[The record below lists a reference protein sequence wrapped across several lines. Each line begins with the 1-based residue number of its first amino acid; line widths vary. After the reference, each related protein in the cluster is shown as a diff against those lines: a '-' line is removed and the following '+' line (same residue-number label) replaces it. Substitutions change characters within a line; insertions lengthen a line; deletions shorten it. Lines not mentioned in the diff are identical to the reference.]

1 MKQFLR
7 HIFLLVALFVATA
20 NVWAADCTYEYNR
33 TVYNTG
39 IKNSGDIIAQFEF
52 ANVYGLSSISYKL
65 TLQCSAA
72 GKDLQY
78 KVQYLPSNSSTWT
91 DTNISTSTLDGTW
104 QAWRSESSESKT
116 EAISSSSSM
125 FNARGIRIVSNTKF
139 GSKRTVSV
147 DEVKF
152 VMAKT
157 LSGSEETMSFA
168 DQVYN
173 TTSSAQTRTFTFS
186 NVATG
191 KSISIT
197 NNTNAAEFP
206 AEITKEGDCTGS
218 VSVSVKFKPSQK
230 GTRTGQIT
238 ISGDCGS
245 KTFTV
250 TGNGLLATPT
260 LTLKGTTGLVDRTTD
275 VAKPNYIDLSVFF
288 DTYIGDGYKYEVVSS
303 NSQYAHF
310 DGDNFYATEQGAY
323 TIHIT
328 SPAGDHYSD
337 TFADGKKYREIV
349 ITVRDKARPVYK
361 ANYTQSSADGMLV
374 DGIIENA
381 FTLTNV
387 SKDAYFACNISVTS
401 ISNVNDGS
409 GKVISYDIVN
419 NKIIAHNAGT
429 ATLQFVQ
436 TENSDYYGAESQI
449 YTFTVSKYQTSFSG
463 EAYSMM
469 VEGMQ
474 IANYS
479 YSNTSAA
486 QPTALSADDFYYTI
500 DNVVF
505 ANEELN
511 KGTDLITFNPSTKQ
525 ITACNA
531 GTAKITLHQKETYK
545 YTGATASYNVTVNKH
560 TPVFTLNPAVTN
572 SPEKLYFNKE
582 YPNYFTTNANSPL
595 TITSSDELVAK
606 WVPGSNAQSY
616 TLQTFSKTNTA
627 TLTAIQHENYY
638 WQRWE
643 GSIDIQLQD
652 PNNHVPFT
660 IDNSDEMWSVFYN
673 HHNKDLEWDGN
684 IKFVNRDDIGFDWE
698 DNYLIIHFTGVPH
711 ELSFY
716 TTTDD
721 AATTGTNSNLY
732 FYVAAGEQSNNLTE
746 IWSSTKKNNGNA
758 DQKITLTL
766 NDKVQYVKLCYT
778 GNLDG
783 WFHNVTVTELN
794 QFEAIDANKN
804 LLTAINFGNALAVGV
819 NHNQTFSFRYANAGH
834 KVKFEIVSDT
844 PENTATAKKYLSFL
858 HNDFVT
864 LDGEKY
870 LTSIGGENVGT
881 VQNITV
887 QFYSEKN
894 DYTIPAN
901 TKIKISDEVGH
912 TYYIPVSGYIERATQ
927 TLSWQGR
934 FLKDP
939 VILPLTTGTFTGV
952 AISSN
957 PDLPI
962 TYTSSNPDVI
972 AVSADGK
979 SLTSKAEGE
988 VYITANQVGDDK
1000 YKPAEP
1006 ITKAVI
1012 VTGKKV
1018 QVIIWE
1024 SNLTDLVVG
1033 DAPVT
1038 LSAKVYWI
1046 DMDNGAQGVYSEEQT
1061 QELQFTSADPSIV
1074 SIEGNI
1080 LTIHNV
1086 GETTVTAY
1094 VPGDDTYKED
1104 QQVIPVR
1111 VRPTIVGC
1119 EDVLLLDHPD
1129 EFEFYKFDLSTPEV
1143 ISPTYEIDHSKG
1155 VPGTLEF
1162 QHTGKPWTFAI
1173 EYYEG
1178 TIHAQQS
1185 IDGSTW
1191 TTVASVTPT
1200 KNTTNI
1206 SEGSPLDRQAKYIRF
1221 VRAQGGIGYHYV
1233 SNIKVHPAQ
1242 YIEPSQEVIDFS
1254 TVQYGSKNTF
1264 TFDVAYSNIKYQ
1276 LSPKTSASDVQVSPQ
1291 SFGDCGAFGTQTITG
1306 TWTPNEGGDNI
1317 TRTITFTDVNTGMSA
1332 TVTLKANVLK
1342 KDQQIEWPDA
1352 PTSIDEYTDID
1363 SRPLKTLN
1371 ASREEVRDIT
1381 YEIVSGTELAAF
1393 DNGMFYIKG
1402 TGDICIRAYHNGDAE
1417 YKPVSASYN
1426 IHITSMSPTFV
1437 GTNSQSW
1444 TTTENWVDGIKPTTS
1459 DDFAVI
1465 LAPVTIAEE
1474 VSANGLQIASAGAI
1488 HITAK
1493 GGLTVG
1499 ERGVVNSTDD
1509 TKISI
1514 DNNLDGAGF
1523 LRINPQANDI
1533 PNQVTVNYTTRTYDN
1548 GSPRNEV
1555 WQYLGM
1561 PGANGQISTL
1571 EGVSM
1576 YHWKEASGWIQK
1588 SAADLQNI
1596 PAWDGYAF
1604 TQSKE
1609 EDATFQINVEPILEN
1624 KEIHFTCTPKG
1635 MKGDNLFVNSY
1646 LAPIDVRKIDEKDIV
1661 DPNNILVRTFFIFN
1675 SGSWNDWN
1683 AGAGDITAA
1692 SGYDKSSPGHYYSIP
1707 FYSAELI
1714 DDGTTQVVI
1723 PSMQGVYVYSAGE
1736 SSIKLDYNKHVL
1748 AANAKN
1754 MHNPMRAPQH
1764 QMEDESFRRVR
1775 IQASSENSGADRM
1788 YIVQEKNTTPGYDNG
1803 YDGDNINASGQVNIY
1818 VHEPFGPLEV
1828 ACSNHIDSTWI
1839 GFTAGADTTY
1849 TLTFGAVVGEDMYL
1863 VDNLTDS
1870 LMHLSDGK
1878 QYTFYAQP
1886 NSVDD
1891 MRFRLVVIPNPEDDD
1906 STNND
1911 GETSDVD
1918 NISSSVNLW
1927 IHDNIVYVLDA
1938 PHNSSLS
1945 IYSVSGMCIQAP
1957 HTIHHSP
1964 CTIDLSHLPT
1974 GVYVLRLNDKA
1985 FKIVCD

>member
-1 MKQFLR
+1 MVTANAWALR
-7 HIFLLVALFVATA
+7 YAKAIAKSSPTQGGWVWVTKTDGNAPSTWERTEDSSEDDNLKTSNYTFPFYYYAKPQAGYEFKGWATASNTNTLSSTVQTNWYVGVTATSSNNVNWKPATATYYAIFAKLTTNVSSLSFEKNVDEGWGTEQSLVATYVHAGDVTA
-20 NVWAADCTYEYNR
+20 KISGEHASDFSFSNSSLINQKTIASN
-33 TVYNTG
+33 NT
-39 IKNSGDIIAQFEF
+39 DVE
-52 ANVYGLSSISYKL
+52 SSQTIYIFFN
-65 TLQCSAA
+65 
-72 GKDLQY
+72 
-78 KVQYLPSNSSTWT
+78 PSNSGNRTATLTFSGNGMTRTVVLNGKGIKLDQTLSWNNESAIE
-91 DTNISTSTLDGTW
+91 TNMQLGKTQTVTATATSGL
-104 QAWRSESSESKT
+104 AV
-116 EAISSSSSM
+116 AYSSSDNRVLTVDASGKITAVGIGNATITASQAGNYKYNAADPSITKSYTVWNKNTPIFTPNG
-125 FNARGIRIVSNTKF
+125 FNEANVCHLKVGDKVTLEVLNVSD
-139 GSKRTVSV
+139 G
-147 DEVKF
+147 
-152 VMAKT
+152 
-157 LSGSEETMSFA
+157 LSGDFKVST
-168 DQVYN
+168 DNNILGITRNGN
-173 TTSSAQTRTFTFS
+173 T
-186 NVATG
+186 
-191 KSISIT
+191 
-197 NNTNAAEFP
+197 
-206 AEITKEGDCTGS
+206 
-218 VSVSVKFKPSQK
+218 
-230 GTRTGQIT
+230 IT
-238 ISGDCGS
+238 IEA
-245 KTFTV
+245 
-250 TGNGLLATPT
+250 L
-260 LTLKGTTGLVDRTTD
+260 
-275 VAKPNYIDLSVFF
+275 
-288 DTYIGDGYKYEVVSS
+288 
-303 NSQYAHF
+303 
-310 DGDNFYATEQGAY
+310 
-323 TIHIT
+323 
-328 SPAGDHYSD
+328 
-337 TFADGKKYREIV
+337 
-349 ITVRDKARPVYK
+349 
-361 ANYTQSSADGMLV
+361 
-374 DGIIENA
+374 
-381 FTLTNV
+381 
-387 SKDAYFACNISVTS
+387 
-401 ISNVNDGS
+401 
-409 GKVISYDIVN
+409 
-419 NKIIAHNAGT
+419 NAGT
-429 ATLQFVQ
+429 ADAIFTQ
-436 TENSDYYGAESQI
+436 TENNDIFGAEKKYQFS
-449 YTFTVSKYQTSFSG
+449 VSKINNTLAIASSSYTKYVDDEITNIISSVNSDAAVTTSSSDATIAYYDVTSNKILIPNSEAKSFS
-463 EAYSMM
+463 SK
-469 VEGMQ
+469 
-474 IANYS
+474 
-479 YSNTSAA
+479 
-486 QPTALSADDFYYTI
+486 TI
-500 DNVVF
+500 S
-505 ANEELN
+505 
-511 KGTDLITFNPSTKQ
+511 ITIEQ
-525 ITACNA
+525 A
-531 GTAKITLHQKETYK
+531 ETYK
-545 YTGATASYNVTVNKH
+545 YTAAKKTITLTVNKH

-643 GSIDIQLQD
+643 GSIEIQLQD
-652 PNNHVPFT
+652 PNNHVQNTPLTQENYIRDFQYT
-660 IDNSDEMWSVFYN
+660 YQDPAADAKSPMGPDWNDGIYFGGEGAFDGDEGWNWGEKYII
-673 HHNKDLEWDGN
+673 
-684 IKFVNRDDIGFDWE
+684 IKFSGIPDSIYFTANRS
-698 DNYLIIHFTGVPH
+698 NT
-711 ELSFY
+711 
-716 TTTDD
+716 
-721 AATTGTNSNLY
+721 ATGTTKLSIKQGTSPNNFEENIWESS
-732 FYVAAGEQSNNLTE
+732 ESSNNNIGRKLKSDPTYNY
-746 IWSSTKKNNGNA
+746 I
-758 DQKITLTL
+758 KIS
-766 NDKVQYVKLCYT
+766 YE
-778 GNLDG
+778 GNLWGRFKD
-783 WFHNVTVTELN
+783 VRITELN

-819 NHNQTFSFRYANAGH
+819 NHNQTFNFRYANAGH
-834 KVKFEIVSDT
+834 KVKVEIVSDT
-844 PENTATAKKYLSFL
+844 PENTATAKKYLSLL

-864 LDGEKY
+864 LDGEKC
-870 LTSIGGENVGT
+870 LTSIGGEKVGT
-881 VQNITV
+881 VENITV
-887 QFYSEKN
+887 QFCSEKN

-901 TKIKISDEVGH
+901 TKIKISDELGH
-912 TYYIPVSGYIERATQ
+912 TYYIPITGNIERATQ
-927 TLSWQGR
+927 TLSWQGL

-939 VILPLTTGTFTGV
+939 VIIPLTTGTFSGV

-962 TYTSSNPDVI
+962 TYTSSNPDII

-979 SLTSKAEGE
+979 SLTPEAEGE
-988 VYITANQVGDDK
+988 VYITAKQVGDDK

-1006 ITKAVI
+1006 IKKAVI

-1061 QELQFTSADPSIV
+1061 QKLQFISADPSIV

-1086 GETTVTAY
+1086 GETTVTAL

-1129 EFEFYKFDLSTPEV
+1129 EFEFFKFDLSTPEV

-1162 QHTGKPWTFAI
+1162 QHTGKPWNFAI
-1173 EYYEG
+1173 EYYGG

-1191 TTVASVTPT
+1191 TTVATVTPT
-1200 KNTTNI
+1200 KNATNI
-1206 SEGSPLDRQAKYIRF
+1206 SEGSLLDRQAKYIRF

-1242 YIEPSQEVIDFS
+1242 YIEPSQKVIDFS
-1254 TVQYGSKNTF
+1254 TVQYGSQNTF

-1276 LSPKTSASDVQVSPQ
+1276 ISPKVSASDVQVSPQ
-1291 SFGDCGAFGTQTITG
+1291 SFGACGAFGTQPITG

-1317 TRTITFTDVNTGMSA
+1317 TRTITFTDVNTGKSA

-1342 KDQQIEWPDA
+1342 KDQFIKWEDA
-1352 PTSIDEYTDID
+1352 PAEIDDYSDID
-1363 SRPLKTLN
+1363 SRPLKTVN
-1371 ASREEVRDIT
+1371 ASDEEVRDIT
-1381 YEIVSGTELAAF
+1381 YEIVNGTALAAF

-1402 TGDICIRAYHNGDAE
+1402 IGDIRIRAYHNGDAE
-1417 YKPVSASYN
+1417 YKPVEL
-1426 IHITSMSPTFV
+1426 IKDIKITSMSPTFV
-1437 GTNSQSW
+1437 GTTSQSW
-1444 TTTENWVDGIKPTTS
+1444 ATSENWVKGIKPTDT

-1465 LAPVTIAEE
+1465 LAPVTIDEE
-1474 VSANGLQIASAGAI
+1474 VSASGLQIASAGAI

-1514 DNNLDGAGF
+1514 DNNLDGTGL

-1561 PGANGQISTL
+1561 PGANGQISSL

-1576 YHWKEASGWIQK
+1576 YHWKETSGWIQK

-1609 EDATFQINVEPILEN
+1609 KDATFQINVEPILEN

-1646 LAPIDVRKIDEKDIV
+1646 LAPIDVTKIDEKDIV

-1736 SSIKLDYNKHVL
+1736 SSIKLDYKKHVL
-1748 AANAKN
+1748 GANAKN

-1764 QMEDESFRRVR
+1764 QMEDDSFRRVR

-1788 YIVQEKNTTPGYDNG
+1788 YIVQEKKTTPGYDNG
-1803 YDGDNINASGQVNIY
+1803 YDGDNINASEQVNIY
-1818 VHEPFGPLEV
+1818 VNEPFGPLEV
-1828 ACSNHIDSTWI
+1828 ACSNHIDSTCI
-1839 GFTAGADTTY
+1839 GFTAGTDTTY
-1849 TLTFGAVVGEDMYL
+1849 TLTFGAVIGEDMYL
-1863 VDNLTDS
+1863 VDQLTDS

-1886 NSVDD
+1886 NSVNDT
-1891 MRFRLVVIPNPEDDD
+1891 RFRLLIIPNPEDD
-1906 STNND
+1906 SSNNN

-1957 HTIHHSP
+1957 HTIHHLP
-1964 CTIDLSHLPT
+1964 CTIDVSHLPT

>member
-1 MKQFLR
+1 MKRFLR
-7 HIFLLVALFVATA
+7 YIFLLVAMFVATA
-20 NVWAADCTYEYNR
+20 NA
-33 TVYNTG
+33 
-39 IKNSGDIIAQFEF
+39 
-52 ANVYGLSSISYKL
+52 
-65 TLQCSAA
+65 
-72 GKDLQY
+72 
-78 KVQYLPSNSSTWT
+78 
-91 DTNISTSTLDGTW
+91 
-104 QAWRSESSESKT
+104 
-116 EAISSSSSM
+116 
-125 FNARGIRIVSNTKF
+125 
-139 GSKRTVSV
+139 
-147 DEVKF
+147 
-152 VMAKT
+152 
-157 LSGSEETMSFA
+157 
-168 DQVYN
+168 
-173 TTSSAQTRTFTFS
+173 SAQTYNGGTWYSLYDTGENS
-186 NVATG
+186 NVNALSPDFAEKSVFAPAESMTFEYKKFSMLSTDGKVEVYNKVNGTDWSSSKGSVSYSDRKNWKTSPTISLDANISHIRYKMASGTG
-191 KSISIT
+191 VYVRNHFVKLKKHILLESGTYGTSSIT
-197 NNTNAAEFP
+197 VTDGNLATAEGYTSTNAYKIKLRSFLASGNIKMTSSNSEFHFGGGVTEIYLGVANNYCASANGSGSCTNASTLGHISSYYKDVYFSPSVQYNTNARSTTITITDGVNTAYVYLTAPVIPTYYFKAEAI
-206 AEITKEGDCTGS
+206 AEPTTGGMATAKFDNGASTYSLVAPNVGTNSMSAEVTFEATTTGNSVFEGWKEPSKDVYYKQGAATYRFVETITSS
-218 VSVSVKFKPSQK
+218 VLDPRNMASQK
-230 GTRTGQIT
+230 
-238 ISGDCGS
+238 
-245 KTFTV
+245 
-250 TGNGLLATPT
+250 
-260 LTLKGTTGLVDRTTD
+260 
-275 VAKPNYIDLSVFF
+275 
-288 DTYIGDGYKYEVVSS
+288 TYRAI
-303 NSQYAHF
+303 
-310 DGDNFYATEQGAY
+310 
-323 TIHIT
+323 
-328 SPAGDHYSD
+328 
-337 TFADGKKYREIV
+337 
-349 ITVRDKARPVYK
+349 
-361 ANYTQSSADGMLV
+361 
-374 DGIIENA
+374 
-381 FTLTNV
+381 
-387 SKDAYFACNISVTS
+387 
-401 ISNVNDGS
+401 
-409 GKVISYDIVN
+409 
-419 NKIIAHNAGT
+419 
-429 ATLQFVQ
+429 
-436 TENSDYYGAESQI
+436 
-449 YTFTVSKYQTSFSG
+449 FS
-463 EAYSMM
+463 ER
-469 VEGMQ
+469 
-474 IANYS
+474 
-479 YSNTSAA
+479 
-486 QPTALSADDFYYTI
+486 F
-500 DNVVF
+500 
-505 ANEELN
+505 
-511 KGTDLITFNPSTKQ
+511 
-525 ITACNA
+525 
-531 GTAKITLHQKETYK
+531 TAKITGSN
-545 YTGATASYNVTVNKH
+545 YTGKLVNESWPADYQFVNTQTAKPSNSDADPFYFVIDHDFTGNDTREGSPRPNEVIAYDPTTNKITALNEGIATITFYQKNTDSHEPVSESFTVQVIKH

-606 WVPGSNAQSY
+606 WVQGSNPQSY
-616 TLQTFSKTNTA
+616 TLKTFSKTNTA

-652 PNNHVPFT
+652 PNNHVQNTPLTQENYIKDFQYSYQDPAADAKSPMGPDWNDG
-660 IDNSDEMWSVFYN
+660 IYFGGEGAFDGDEGWNWGEKYII
-673 HHNKDLEWDGN
+673 
-684 IKFVNRDDIGFDWE
+684 IKFSGIPDSIYFTANRSS
-698 DNYLIIHFTGVPH
+698 T
-711 ELSFY
+711 
-716 TTTDD
+716 
-721 AATTGTNSNLY
+721 ATGTIKLSIKQGTSPNNFEENIWESS
-732 FYVAAGEQSNNLTE
+732 ESSNNNIGRKLKSDPTYNY
-746 IWSSTKKNNGNA
+746 I
-758 DQKITLTL
+758 KIS
-766 NDKVQYVKLCYT
+766 YE
-778 GNLDG
+778 GNLWGRFKD
-783 WFHNVTVTELN
+783 VRITELN

-864 LDGEKY
+864 LDGEKC
-870 LTSIGGENVGT
+870 LTSIGGEKVGT
-881 VQNITV
+881 VENITV
-887 QFYSEKN
+887 QFSSEKN

-912 TYYIPVSGYIERATQ
+912 TYYIPITGNIERATQ
-927 TLSWQGR
+927 TLSWQGL

-962 TYTSSNPDVI
+962 TYTSSNPDII

-979 SLTSKAEGE
+979 SLTPKAEGE

-1006 ITKAVI
+1006 IKKAVI

-1024 SNLTDLVVG
+1024 SNLTELVVG

-1061 QELQFTSADPSIV
+1061 RKLQFTSADPSIV

-1129 EFEFYKFDLSTPEV
+1129 EFEFFKFDLSTPEV

-1200 KNTTNI
+1200 KNATNI

-1233 SNIKVHPAQ
+1233 SNIKVHPVQ

-1291 SFGDCGAFGTQTITG
+1291 SFGACGAFGTQTITG

-1342 KDQQIEWPDA
+1342 KDQFIKWEDA
-1352 PTSIDEYTDID
+1352 PTEIDDYTDID
-1363 SRPLKTLN
+1363 SRPLKTVN
-1371 ASREEVRDIT
+1371 ASDEEVRDIT
-1381 YEIVSGTELAAF
+1381 YEIINGTDLAAF

-1402 TGDICIRAYHNGDAE
+1402 TGEIRIRAYHNGDAE
-1417 YKPVSASYN
+1417 YKPVEL
-1426 IHITSMSPTFV
+1426 IKDIKITSMSPTFV
-1437 GTNSQSW
+1437 GTTSPSW
-1444 TTTENWVDGIKPTTS
+1444 ATSENWVMGIKPTDT
-1459 DDFAVI
+1459 DDLAVI

-1474 VSANGLQIASAGAI
+1474 VSASGLQIASAGAI

-1523 LRINPQANDI
+1523 LRVNPTTDNKPAK
-1533 PNQVTVNYTTRTYDN
+1533 VTVNYTTRTFDN

-1561 PGANGQISTL
+1561 PGANGQISSL

-1576 YHWKEASGWIQK
+1576 YHWKETSGWIQK

-1596 PAWDGYAF
+1596 SAWDGYAF
-1604 TQSKE
+1604 TQSKQE
-1609 EDATFQINVEPILEN
+1609 NATFQINVEPILED
-1624 KEIHFTCTPKG
+1624 KEIHFTCTPSG

-1646 LAPIDVRKIDEKDIV
+1646 LSPIDVTKIDAYDIV
-1661 DPNNILVRTFFIFN
+1661 DPDNKLIRTFFLFN

-1764 QMEDESFRRVR
+1764 KMQDESFRRVR

-1803 YDGDNINASGQVNIY
+1803 YDGDNILAANQVNIY
-1818 VHEPFGPLEV
+1818 THESFGQMEV
-1828 ACSNHIDSTWI
+1828 SCSNQIDSMYI
-1839 GFTAGADTTY
+1839 GFTAGEDSEY
-1849 TLTFGAVVGEDMYL
+1849 TLTFGAVIGKDMVLKDLESNDSIVITDGE
-1863 VDNLTDS
+1863 
-1870 LMHLSDGK
+1870 
-1878 QYTFYAQP
+1878 QYTFRAQP
-1886 NSVDD
+1886 NSVND
-1891 MRFRLVVIPNPEDDD
+1891 MRFQLLLDPNLSNDTPNEDEVETAIDNTSAEAIRVWINNKKLYVANAPTNTKLAIYTTTGICVTAPYAIQYIPY
-1906 STNND
+1906 T
-1911 GETSDVD
+1911 
-1918 NISSSVNLW
+1918 L
-1927 IHDNIVYVLDA
+1927 
-1938 PHNSSLS
+1938 
-1945 IYSVSGMCIQAP
+1945 
-1957 HTIHHSP
+1957 
-1964 CTIDLSHLPT
+1964 DLSYLPI
-1974 GVYVLRLNDKA
+1974 GVYVVRLNNQAYK
-1985 FKIVCD
+1985 FVCE

>member
-1 MKQFLR
+1 MKQFCKYILVFIALLCITTYAWAGKVKLVVNSSPSNGGYVYANKKNENNIGTLTSDYAESDYKVGGSVNMYR
-7 HIFLLVALFVATA
+7 FAKAADGYEFKGWADNDGGTPNSLASEIPLGAAVGTSTKTYTYYAIFAPIYTVTFNGNGSTSGTMTNMSMVYNTPRNLSPNAFSRQYTVTYNADGGTCSVSSAVAIYTFVGWEDRNSMVYNGKEYTGAEFDAPYYANTYGDLYNAFGYNKYNLLQHYVNNGKGEGRSPIGSVRGVYPNEASVSNLSTTAKATVTLYAQWQSASVVLPNATKAGAVIDGWYAGGVKVGEPGDSYTPTANVTLTAKWIEKYTPEFSGNNYALFV
-20 NVWAADCTYEYNR
+20 DRE
-33 TVYNTG
+33 
-39 IKNSGDIIAQFEF
+39 
-52 ANVYGLSSISYKL
+52 
-65 TLQCSAA
+65 
-72 GKDLQY
+72 
-78 KVQYLPSNSSTWT
+78 
-91 DTNISTSTLDGTW
+91 
-104 QAWRSESSESKT
+104 QA
-116 EAISSSSSM
+116 
-125 FNARGIRIVSNTKF
+125 
-139 GSKRTVSV
+139 
-147 DEVKF
+147 
-152 VMAKT
+152 
-157 LSGSEETMSFA
+157 
-168 DQVYN
+168 
-173 TTSSAQTRTFTFS
+173 
-186 NVATG
+186 
-191 KSISIT
+191 
-197 NNTNAAEFP
+197 
-206 AEITKEGDCTGS
+206 
-218 VSVSVKFKPSQK
+218 
-230 GTRTGQIT
+230 
-238 ISGDCGS
+238 
-245 KTFTV
+245 
-250 TGNGLLATPT
+250 
-260 LTLKGTTGLVDRTTD
+260 
-275 VAKPNYIDLSVFF
+275 
-288 DTYIGDGYKYEVVSS
+288 
-303 NSQYAHF
+303 
-310 DGDNFYATEQGAY
+310 
-323 TIHIT
+323 
-328 SPAGDHYSD
+328 
-337 TFADGKKYREIV
+337 
-349 ITVRDKARPVYK
+349 
-361 ANYTQSSADGMLV
+361 
-374 DGIIENA
+374 NA
-381 FTLTNV
+381 FTFKYTSNPTV
-387 SKDAYFACNISVTS
+387 HIEVVS
-401 ISNVNDGS
+401 ISNVNNGS
-409 GKVISYDIVN
+409 GKVISYDAVN
-419 NKIIAHNAGT
+419 NKIIAHNAGVAEIYFT
-429 ATLQFVQ
+429 QAE
-436 TENSDYYGAESQI
+436 TETIKAGTSAA
-449 YTFTVSKYQTSFSG
+449 YTITISKHQTSFSG

-469 VEGMQ
+469 VDGTQ

-479 YSNTSAA
+479 YSNTSSA

-511 KGTDLITFNPSTKQ
+511 KGTDFITFNPSTKQ

-560 TPVFTLNPAVTN
+560 TPVFTLNPEVSS

-582 YPNYFTTNANSPL
+582 YPNYFTTTANSPL

-606 WVPGSNAQSY
+606 WVQGSNPQSY
-616 TLQTFSKTNTA
+616 TLKTFSKTNTA

-638 WQRWE
+638 WARLE

-660 IDNSDEMWSVFYN
+660 IDSEAKMKVFALGNEKSWSNGGIQIGDGGDGFDYGKELVIHFIGIP
-673 HHNKDLEWDGN
+673 KDLSFTYAANSGVTTGEKWEVHESVDG
-684 IKFVNRDDIGFDWE
+684 VNWSSKTVWNASSGE
-698 DNYLIIHFTGVPH
+698 SGTVSNQPLLPSTNYLK
-711 ELSFY
+711 FY
-716 TTTDD
+716 
-721 AATTGTNSNLY
+721 Y
-732 FYVAAGEQSNNLTE
+732 AGNFGCVY
-746 IWSSTKKNNGNA
+746 KN
-758 DQKITLTL
+758 I
-766 NDKVQYVKLCYT
+766 
-778 GNLDG
+778 
-783 WFHNVTVTELN
+783 TVTELN

-819 NHNQTFSFRYANAGH
+819 NHNQTFNFRYANAGH
-834 KVKFEIVSDT
+834 KVKLEIVSDT
-844 PENTATAKKYLSFL
+844 PENTATAKKYLSLL

-864 LDGEKY
+864 LDGEKC
-870 LTSIGGENVGT
+870 LTSIGGEKVGT
-881 VQNITV
+881 VENITV
-887 QFYSEKN
+887 QFCSKKN

-901 TKIKISDEVGH
+901 TKIKISDELGH

-927 TLSWQGR
+927 TLSWQGL

-962 TYTSSNPDVI
+962 TYTSSNHDVI

-979 SLTSKAEGE
+979 SLTPKADGE

-1061 QELQFTSADPSIV
+1061 QKLQFISADPSIV

-1080 LTIHNV
+1080 LTIHNA

-1129 EFEFYKFDLSTPEV
+1129 EFEFFKFDLSRPEV

-1162 QHTGKPWTFAI
+1162 QHTGKPWTLAI
-1173 EYYEG
+1173 EYYGG

-1191 TTVASVTPT
+1191 TTVATVTPT
-1200 KNTTNI
+1200 KNETYI
-1206 SEGSPLDRQAKYIRF
+1206 SEGSLLRQAKYIRF

-1254 TVQYGSKNTF
+1254 TVQYGSKNEF

-1276 LSPKTSASDVQVSPQ
+1276 ISPKVSASDVQVSPQ

-1317 TRTITFTDVNTGMSA
+1317 TRTITFTDVNTGKSA

-1342 KDQQIEWPDA
+1342 KDQFIKWEDA
-1352 PTSIDEYTDID
+1352 PVEIDDYSDID
-1363 SRPLKTLN
+1363 SRPLKTVN
-1371 ASREEVRDIT
+1371 ASDEEVRDIT
-1381 YEIVSGTELAAF
+1381 YEIVNGTNLAAF
-1393 DNGMFYIKG
+1393 DNGMFYLKG
-1402 TGDICIRAYHNGDAE
+1402 TGDIRIRAYHNGDAE
-1417 YKPVSASYN
+1417 YKPVELVKD
-1426 IHITSMSPTFV
+1426 IKITSMSPTFV
-1437 GTNSQSW
+1437 GTTSPSW
-1444 TTTENWVDGIKPTTS
+1444 ATPENWVNGIKPTDT

-1474 VSANGLQIASAGAI
+1474 VSASGLQIASAGAI

-1576 YHWKEASGWIQK
+1576 YHWKETSGWIQK

-1604 TQSKE
+1604 TQSKLKN
-1609 EDATFQINVEPILEN
+1609 ATFQINVEPILEN

-1646 LAPIDVRKIDEKDIV
+1646 LAPIDVTKIDEKDIV

-1723 PSMQGVYVYSAGE
+1723 PSMQGVYVYSAGA

-1748 AANAKN
+1748 GANAEN
-1754 MHNPMRAPQH
+1754 MHHPMRAPQH

-1828 ACSNHIDSTWI
+1828 ACSNRIDSTWI

>member
-1 MKQFLR
+1 MRKDGGTNNGDFKLQYYNGSSWEDAKDASNNS
-7 HIFLLVALFVATA
+7 ITW
-20 NVWAADCTYEYNR
+20 NV
-33 TVYNTG
+33 
-39 IKNSGDIIAQFEF
+39 KNSNTATVSREINPNSTTGKASKFQIIRTE
-52 ANVYGLSSISYKL
+52 
-65 TLQCSAA
+65 
-72 GKDLQY
+72 
-78 KVQYLPSNSSTWT
+78 
-91 DTNISTSTLDGTW
+91 DTNFT
-104 QAWRSESSESKT
+104 
-116 EAISSSSSM
+116 SSSRYFTIS
-125 FNARGIRIVSNTKF
+125 NIV
-139 GSKRTVSV
+139 V
-147 DEVKF
+147 

-157 LSGSEETMSFA
+157 LSGSEETMPFD

-173 TTSSAQTRTFTFS
+173 TTSSAKTRDFTFS

-197 NNTNAAEFP
+197 NNTNATEFP
-206 AEITKEGDCTGS
+206 AEIAKNGDCTGS
-218 VSVSVKFKPSQK
+218 VTVSVKFKPSQK

-260 LTLKGTTGLVDRTTD
+260 LTLKGITGLVDRTAD
-275 VAKPNYIDLSVFF
+275 VAKPNQLGLSVFF

-374 DGIIENA
+374 DGTIENA

-387 SKDAYFACNISVTS
+387 SNDAYFACNISVTS
-401 ISNVNDGS
+401 ISDVNDGS

-436 TENSDYYGAESQI
+436 TENSDYYGGVSPT

-463 EAYSMM
+463 ESYSMM
-469 VEGMQ
+469 VEGTQ

-479 YSNTSAA
+479 YTNTSAA
-486 QPTALSADDFYYTI
+486 QPTASNSDDFYYTI
-500 DNVVF
+500 DEVNF

-560 TPVFTLNPAVTN
+560 TPVFTLNPEVSS
-572 SPEKLYFNKE
+572 SPEKLYFNQD
-582 YPNYFTTNANSPL
+582 YPNYFTTTANSPL

-606 WVPGSNAQSY
+606 WVQGSNPQSY
-616 TLQTFSKTNTA
+616 TLKTFSKTNSA

-638 WQRWE
+638 WARLE

-652 PNNHVPFT
+652 PNNYVPFT
-660 IDNSDEMWSVFYN
+660 IDSEAKMKVFALGNEKSWSNGGIQIGDGGDGFDYGKELVIHFIGIP
-673 HHNKDLEWDGN
+673 KDLS
-684 IKFVNRDDIGFDWE
+684 
-698 DNYLIIHFTGVPH
+698 FTYAANSG
-711 ELSFY
+711 
-716 TTTDD
+716 
-721 AATTGTNSNLY
+721 ATTGEKWEVHESVDGVN
-732 FYVAAGEQSNNLTE
+732 
-746 IWSSTKKNNGNA
+746 WSSKTVWSASSGESGTVSNQPLLPSTNYLKFYYAGNFGCVYKN
-758 DQKITLTL
+758 I
-766 NDKVQYVKLCYT
+766 
-778 GNLDG
+778 
-783 WFHNVTVTELN
+783 TVTELN

-804 LLTAINFGNALAVGV
+804 LLNALDFGNALAVGV

-844 PENTATAKKYLSFL
+844 PENTATAKKYLSLL
-858 HNDFVT
+858 HSDFVT

-912 TYYIPVSGYIERATQ
+912 TYYIPITGNIERATQ
-927 TLSWQGR
+927 TLSWQGL

-939 VILPLTTGTFTGV
+939 VIIPLTTVTFSGV

-979 SLTSKAEGE
+979 SLTPEAEGE
-988 VYITANQVGDDK
+988 VYITAKQVGDDK

-1006 ITKAVI
+1006 IKKAVI

-1024 SNLTDLVVG
+1024 SNLTELVVG

-1061 QELQFTSADPSIV
+1061 QKLQFTSADPSIV

-1080 LTIHNV
+1080 LTIHNA

-1119 EDVLLLDHPD
+1119 EDVLLLDHTD
-1129 EFEFYKFDLSTPEV
+1129 EFEFFKFDLSTPEI
-1143 ISPTYEIDHSKG
+1143 ISDIYTIDHSKG

-1173 EYYEG
+1173 EYYGG

-1200 KNTTNI
+1200 KNETYI

-1317 TRTITFTDVNTGMSA
+1317 TRTITFTDVNTGKSA

-1342 KDQQIEWPDA
+1342 KDQFIKWEDA
-1352 PTSIDEYTDID
+1352 PVEIDDYSDID

-1417 YKPVSASYN
+1417 YKPVSESYN

-1561 PGANGQISTL
+1561 PGENGQISTL

-1576 YHWKEASGWIQK
+1576 YHWKETSGWIQK

-1646 LAPIDVRKIDEKDIV
+1646 LAPIDVTKIDEKDIV

-1736 SSIKLDYNKHVL
+1736 SSIKLDYKKHVL
-1748 AANAKN
+1748 DADAMN
-1754 MHNPMRAPQH
+1754 MHHPMRAPQH

-1803 YDGDNINASGQVNIY
+1803 YDGDNINALGQVNIY

-1839 GFTAGADTTY
+1839 GFTAGTDTTY

-1863 VDNLTDS
+1863 VDQLTDS
-1870 LMHLSDGK
+1870 LMHISDGK

-1945 IYSVSGMCIQAP
+1945 IQSVSGMCIQAP
-1957 HTIHHSP
+1957 HTIHHLP
-1964 CTIDLSHLPT
+1964 CTIDVSHLPT

-1985 FKIVCD
+1985 FKIVCDQ